1 MVDGLGPK
9 TKIDSTDSTRLAL
22 KPHHTVGPKHLRE
35 ISTNDKALCTQRGA
49 QEKELEERPESTAM
63 TTYGAYTM
71 AIGFQSDAVKL
82 NMVLAAYLPQYD
94 EVGLWLADES
104 KRPGRWVIVDESS
117 NADVS

>member
-1 MVDGLGPK
+1 MVDGFGPK
-9 TKIDSTDSTRLAL
+9 TKIYLADSARLDLQPRNA
-22 KPHHTVGPKHLRE
+22 VGPKYLRE
-35 ISTNDKALCTQRGA
+35 ISTNGKALCTQRGA

-94 EVGLWLADES
+94 EVGLWSADES